1 MMINVNGIDMYYE
14 KCGEGRPLVL
24 VHGNSV
30 DHNEFKNSIW
40 LLRRYFTVYAVDSRA
55 HGLSSKVD
63 ELHYTDMADDMA
75 AFLEQLDLRDVVFFG
90 HSDGAIIGLL
100 TAMRTDR
107 IGLLLAGSAN
117 TRPDVVSP
125 LLRMGLKAVCAV
137 TKDIKMQMM
146 LREPDLTAGQLAA
159 IKTPTVVIAGSKDL
173 VPESDTR
180 FIAESIPGAKL
191 RIMEG
196 DSHTSYVV
204 PNTRLADLILEETG
218 ITEKKENA
226 GITPSQFKTLLKAQ
240 QGEADAV
247 LMYKKLAGKV
257 RDEADRKAFLRLADD
272 EARHESVFYAYTD
285 KTVKANPAKSIIVPL
300 MYKTLGREK
309 AYMVIAQGE
318 YDAADKYK
326 DVVRDFPEVEEVMN
340 DEVHHGDAVMGLL
353 GKNADK

>member
-1 MMINVNGIDMYYE
+1 MRINVNGVDLYYE
-14 KCGEGRPLVL
+14 KGGVGRPLVL

-40 LLRRYFTVYAVDSRA
+40 LLRRHFTVYAVDSRA

-63 ELHYTDMADDMA
+63 ELHYTDMADDMVE
-75 AFLEQLDLRDVVFFG
+75 FLEKLDLRDVVFFG

-100 TAMRTDR
+100 TAMKTDR

-117 TRPDVVSP
+117 SRPDVVP
-125 LLRMGLKAVCAV
+125 QWLRLGLKAVCAV
-137 TKDIKMQMM
+137 TRDPKMQMM
-146 LREPDLTAGQLAA
+146 LREPDLTAEKLGT

-180 FIAESIPGAKL
+180 FIAESVPGAGL

-196 DSHTSYVV
+196 DDHTSYVV
-204 PNTRLADLILEETG
+204 PKTRLADLILEETG
-218 ITEKKENA
+218 ITEKKEGG

-247 LMYKKLAGKV
+247 LMYRKLADKV
-257 RDEADRKAFLRLADD
+257 SDEADRKAFLRLADD
-272 EARHESVFYAYTD
+272 EARHESVFLAYTG
-285 KTVKANPAKSIIVPL
+285 KSVKANPAKSIVVPA
-300 MYKTLGREK
+300 MYKMLGKEK
-309 AYMVIAQGE
+309 TYPVIAKGE
-318 YDAADKYK
+318 YEAADKYK

-340 DEVHHGDAVMGLL
+340 DEVHHGDAVMDLL
-353 GKNADK
+353 KK

>member
-1 MMINVNGIDMYYE
+1 MRINVNGLDMYYE
-14 KCGEGRPLVL
+14 QYGEGRPLGL

-40 LLRRYFTVYAVDSRA
+40 LLRRHFKVYAVDSRA

-63 ELHYTDMADDMA
+63 ELHYTDMADDMV

-117 TRPDVVSP
+117 TSTDVVP
-125 LLRMGLKAVCAV
+125 LWLRLGLKGVCAV

-146 LREPDLTAGQLAA
+146 LREPNITAEMLGT
-159 IKTPTVVIAGSKDL
+159 ITTPTVVIAGGKDL

-196 DSHTSYVV
+196 DDHTSYVV
-204 PNTRLADLILEETG
+204 PKTRLADLILEETG
-218 ITEKKENA
+218 LKEPDA
-226 GITPSQFKTLLKAQ
+226 EAADAVESGGLTQAQFKTLLKAQ
-240 QGEADAV
+240 
-247 LMYKKLAGKV
+247 
-257 RDEADRKAFLRLADD
+257 
-272 EARHESVFYAYTD
+272 
-285 KTVKANPAKSIIVPL
+285 
-300 MYKTLGREK
+300 
-309 AYMVIAQGE
+309 
-318 YDAADKYK
+318 
-326 DVVRDFPEVEEVMN
+326 
-340 DEVHHGDAVMGLL
+340 
-353 GKNADK
+353 